1 VAKLPTVATFGRRE
15 ALKLGALGLVGCST
29 QRPEPRALA
38 PATETPRPSPRV
50 SAEVAPPADTFTL
63 AFGSCSKPSLPQ
75 PLWEPV
81 RALAP
86 DAWAWL
92 GDIVYADT
100 DDIEKTRA
108 LYAAQAARSDYATLV
123 ASTRV
128 VGIWDDHDYGR
139 NDAGSDYGSRV
150 ESQAALLD
158 FLAEPAASPRRKQ
171 RGTYASYTFGEGRRR
186 VKLILL
192 DGRYHR
198 DRPGPTADTLGAEQW
213 TWLEGELKAGSAEL
227 TVIASSY
234 QLVSE
239 QHPNEKWA
247 DFPAARRRFLDLLAR
262 PDAPGVVLLSGDRHF
277 AELSRMENPALG
289 YPLHELT
296 SSGLTHSYQHA
307 DEANRFR
314 QGDLYRQKNF
324 GVVRVDWPKGTVTL
338 EARGEGGL
346 IALTQTFPLSLLR
359 G

>member
-1 VAKLPTVATFGRRE
+1 M
-15 ALKLGALGLVGCST
+15 
-29 QRPEPRALA
+29 
-38 PATETPRPSPRV
+38 
-50 SAEVAPPADTFTL
+50 SADVYPKADTFTL
-63 AFGSCSKPSLPQ
+63 AFGSCSKPSLRQ

-86 DAWAWL
+86 DVWAWL

-108 LYAAQAARSDYATLV
+108 LYAAQAAQPDYAALV

-128 VGIWDDHDYGR
+128 VGVWDDHDYGR
-139 NDAGSDYGSRV
+139 NDTGRDYGSRV

-158 FLAEPAASPRRKQ
+158 FLAEPPASPRRRQ
-171 RGTYASYTFGEGRRR
+171 LGTYASYTFGEGRRR

-198 DRPGPTADTLGAEQW
+198 DRPGPAADTLGAEQW
-213 TWLEGELKAGSAEL
+213 SWLEHELKAGSAEL
-227 TVIASSY
+227 TVVASSY

-247 DFPAARRRFLDLLAR
+247 NFPTARRRFLELLAK
-262 PDAPGVVLLSGDRHF
+262 PDVPGVVLLSGDRHF
-277 AELSRMENPALG
+277 AELSRLESESLD

-296 SSGLTHSYQHA
+296 SSGLTHSYEHA

-314 QGDLYRQKNF
+314 QGELYRKRNF
-324 GVVRVDWPKGTVTL
+324 GVVRVDWDKGTVTL
-338 EARGEGGL
+338 EARGERNL
-346 IALTQTFPLSLLR
+346 VAITQAFPLSLLR